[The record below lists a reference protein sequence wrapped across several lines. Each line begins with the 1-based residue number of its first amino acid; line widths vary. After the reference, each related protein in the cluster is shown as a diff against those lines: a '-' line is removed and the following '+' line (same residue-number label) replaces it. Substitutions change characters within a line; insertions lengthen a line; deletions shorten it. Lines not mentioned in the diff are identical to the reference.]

1 MSDDIYDTIRDT
13 SGNKIEHR
21 TNPALNQTLL
31 LAFRNVVRQR
41 RRTALAISSVI
52 FGVAALMLTSGFIE
66 WNLWFGRESTIHSQ
80 LGHIRVHKPH
90 FLDSGLADPFAYLL
104 PDDRQQIQKI
114 EAIPHVVTLAPRLSF
129 NGLISRGDATISFIG
144 EGVDPE
150 REVLL
155 SRSVT
160 TVQGEPLAAT
170 DPAGIVLGQGLAAN
184 LGVKPGDKVVLVVNT
199 ARGGVN
205 AVDATVRGLF
215 ATITKA
221 YDDSALRIPIALA
234 RRLLKV
240 EGAHSYALLLDK
252 TENTDSGVA
261 QLRSEFKGAALE
273 FVPWHELADFYKKTS
288 ELFSRQIGVVRMIIA
303 AIIVLSI
310 SNSMVMGVL
319 ERTGEIGT
327 SMALGYRRKAVLALF
342 LCEGFLLGLIGGLVG
357 LVISFFAAE
366 AISAIGIPMPPPPGM
381 AFGYTAGIMLTWPMA
396 VQALML
402 AVGTTLAASAYPA
415 WKAARLE
422 IVDALRKHR

>member
-1 MSDDIYDTIRDT
+1 
-13 SGNKIEHR
+13 
-21 TNPALNQTLL
+21 LNQTLL
-31 LAFRNVVRQR
+31 LAFRNVARQR

-80 LGHIRVHKPH
+80 LGHIRVHKPR
-90 FLDSGLADPFAYLL
+90 FLEEGLADPFAYLL

-114 EAIPHVVTLAPRLSF
+114 ESMPHVVTLAPRLSF

-160 TVQGEPLAAT
+160 TVQGEALSAT
-170 DPAGIVLGQGLAAN
+170 DATGIVLGQGLAAN

-199 ARGGVN
+199 ATGGVN

-252 TENTDSGVA
+252 TENTDAGVA
-261 QLRSEFKGAALE
+261 QLRSEFKGAGLE

-357 LVISFFAAE
+357 LVTSFFAAE
-366 AISAIGIPMPPPPGM
+366 AISAVGIPMPPPPGM

-396 VQALML
+396 AQALML